1 MSKTICC
8 SAPTAACRD
17 SSASTA
23 KHKPELDKVYA
34 LFPRLKERRT
44 QAAGTLSG
52 GEQQMLAIGR
62 AFMAQPKVML
72 LDEPSM
78 GLAPVIVQEV
88 FAIIRR
94 LKEAGIT
101 LLLVEQFAKSA
112 LEVADYAY
120 VMERGKIAVEGV
132 PAELQKDE
140 RGDCCLP
147 RLNTSQSCRDI

>member
-1 MSKTICC
+1 
-8 SAPTAACRD
+8 
-17 SSASTA
+17 
-23 KHKPELDKVYA
+23 
-34 LFPRLKERRT
+34 
-44 QAAGTLSG
+44 
-52 GEQQMLAIGR
+52 MLAIGR
-62 AFMAQPKVML
+62 ALMAQPKVML

-140 RGDCCLP
+140 RVIAAYLG
-147 RLNTSQSCRDI
+147 